1 MPGHLWESDQSRIP
15 GMELLL
21 VMTNLPDRAS
31 AETLA
36 ELLIENRLAACVTI
50 LQPCRSVYRWK
61 GAIESTDEVPL
72 LIKTTEVRY
81 PELEAAIRTHH
92 PYAIPEIIA
101 LPITSGLPG
110 YLAWVTAETQSDN
123 WPSP

>member
-1 MPGHLWESDQSRIP
+1 MN
-15 GMELLL
+15 MLL
-21 VMTNLPDRAS
+21 VMTNLPDRTS

-36 ELLIENRLAACVTI
+36 ATLIEDRLAACVAI

-61 GAIESTDEVPL
+61 GTIESTDEIPL
-72 LIKTTEVRY
+72 LIKTTEARY
-81 PELEAAIRTHH
+81 AELENVIRAQH

-101 LPITSGLPG
+101 LPVVAGLPG
-110 YLAWVTAETQSDN
+110 YLAWVAAETQSDN